1 MGLILFVVSL
11 QEGFYSYQF
20 KRLGWTLLSTFCIV
34 IGCSGLIIVL
44 WRNRLWFFYALTCVS
59 VHNAVDY
66 FFCHF
71 FPRKTPIMML
81 KPEASME
88 GFAAGSIACFVYF
101 FVVSSIFF
109 VITQMVRHANTSS
122 LLIGSSKLQ
131 AISPSSSV
139 VTRHPIPKV
148 DLCLRAILD
157 R

>member
-1 MGLILFVVSL
+1 MAPEVGSFAHLMLFQYHNLVSFIAFTFGLILFVVSL

-101 FVVSSIFF
+101 FVVSSIF
-109 VITQMVRHANTSS
+109 S
-122 LLIGSSKLQ
+122 
-131 AISPSSSV
+131 
-139 VTRHPIPKV
+139 
-148 DLCLRAILD
+148 
-157 R
+157 